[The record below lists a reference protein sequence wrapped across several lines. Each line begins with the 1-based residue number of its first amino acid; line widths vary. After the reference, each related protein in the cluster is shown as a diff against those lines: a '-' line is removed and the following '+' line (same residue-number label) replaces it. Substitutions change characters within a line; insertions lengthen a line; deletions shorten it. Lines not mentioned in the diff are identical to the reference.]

1 MVGETLTL
9 DNRTEDE
16 RVQQKEQLAGT
27 VDSSEDDNLNFD
39 FFNVGNEGLL
49 NLGLGINIDPNKIF
63 SAERGKEGSANNV
76 ESEKVEVN
84 TDNSAAEKDFSE
96 SESVEPILP
105 EGIEG
110 DKKEEIKEE
119 NDSSFTPGLSFVEAE
134 EESVDNEPLEVA
146 DDIDFNLTL
155 EDYAK
160 KLKEIRISNKNI
172 IKSNIIETDSLEL
185 PKVEAE
191 QVSDQNLL
199 LSDIDSLEEAYKEQ
213 TLPVK
218 EKIVEVDKVT
228 AADRAGKAVNWVTQ
242 TFILLPIRAIFKAVY
257 AFLFNIF
264 GFFGGILKFIIVS
277 LVLTT
282 LVAVFYTY
290 SVNPDLSAKEMVLES
305 LNIIVEVVRKIGSSI
320 WEVLKPIFVKIN
332 NRGN

>member
-9 DNRTEDE
+9 DNRAEDE

-27 VDSSEDDNLNFD
+27 VDSSEDDDLNFD

-49 NLGLGINIDPNKIF
+49 NLGVGINIDPNKIF
-63 SAERGKEGSANNV
+63 SAEKGKEGSSNNV

-96 SESVEPILP
+96 SESVEPILS
-105 EGIEG
+105 EGVGG
-110 DKKEEIKEE
+110 DNKEEIKEE

-134 EESVDNEPLEVA
+134 EKSVDNEPLEVA
-146 DDIDFNLTL
+146 DDINFNLTL

-160 KLKEIRISNKNI
+160 KLKEIRISDKNI

-290 SVNPDLSAKEMVLES
+290 SVNPDLSAKVMVLES

-320 WEVLKPIFVKIN
+320 WEALKSIFVKSK
-332 NRGN
+332 

>member
-27 VDSSEDDNLNFD
+27 VDSSEDDDLNFD

-63 SAERGKEGSANNV
+63 SAEGGKEGSANNV

-96 SESVEPILP
+96 SESVEPILS
-105 EGIEG
+105 EGVGG
-110 DKKEEIKEE
+110 DNKEEIKEE

-160 KLKEIRISNKNI
+160 KLKEIRISDKNI

-228 AADRAGKAVNWVTQ
+228 IADRAGKAVNWLAQ
-242 TFILLPIRAIFKAVY
+242 TFIVLPIRAIFKAVY

-320 WEVLKPIFVKIN
+320 WEALKSIFVKSK
-332 NRGN
+332 

>member
-1 MVGETLTL
+1 MVGETVTL

-76 ESEKVEVN
+76 ELEEVEVS

-96 SESVEPILP
+96 SESVESILL
-105 EGIEG
+105 EGVEEN
-110 DKKEEIKEE
+110 KKEENE
-119 NDSSFTPGLSFVEAE
+119 SSFTPGLSFVEAE

-146 DDIDFNLTL
+146 DDINFNLTL

-160 KLKEIRISNKNI
+160 KLKEIRISDKNI
-172 IKSNIIETDSLEL
+172 IKSNIVETDSLEL

-191 QVSDQNLL
+191 QVSDESLL

-228 AADRAGKAVNWVTQ
+228 AADRAGKAVNWLAQ
-242 TFILLPIRAIFKAVY
+242 TFIVSPIKAIFKAVY

-320 WEVLKPIFVKIN
+320 WETLKPIFVKSK
-332 NRGN
+332 

>member
-1 MVGETLTL
+1 MVGETVTL

-27 VDSSEDDNLNFD
+27 VDSSEDAPDDDLNFD

-76 ESEKVEVN
+76 ELEEVEVS

-134 EESVDNEPLEVA
+134 EESADNEPLEVA
-146 DDIDFNLTL
+146 DDTDFNLTL
-155 EDYAK
+155 EDYTK
-160 KLKEIRISNKNI
+160 KLKEIKISEKNI
-172 IKSNIIETDSLEL
+172 IKSNIVETDSLEL

-199 LSDIDSLEEAYKEQ
+199 LSDID
-213 TLPVK
+213 
-218 EKIVEVDKVT
+218 
-228 AADRAGKAVNWVTQ
+228 
-242 TFILLPIRAIFKAVY
+242 
-257 AFLFNIF
+257 
-264 GFFGGILKFIIVS
+264 
-277 LVLTT
+277 
-282 LVAVFYTY
+282 
-290 SVNPDLSAKEMVLES
+290 NP
-305 LNIIVEVVRKIGSSI
+305 
-320 WEVLKPIFVKIN
+320 WC
-332 NRGN
+332 

>member
-1 MVGETLTL
+1 MVGETVTL

-27 VDSSEDDNLNFD
+27 VDSSEDAPDDDLNFD

-76 ESEKVEVN
+76 ELEEVEVS

-134 EESVDNEPLEVA
+134 EESADNEPLEVA
-146 DDIDFNLTL
+146 DDTDFNLTL
-155 EDYAK
+155 EDYTK
-160 KLKEIRISNKNI
+160 KLKEIKISEKNI
-172 IKSNIIETDSLEL
+172 IKSNIVETDSLEL

-320 WEVLKPIFVKIN
+320 WEVLKPIFVKN
-332 NRGN
+332 K

>member
-1 MVGETLTL
+1 MVGETVTL
-9 DNRTEDE
+9 DNRIEDE

-27 VDSSEDDNLNFD
+27 VDSSEDVPDDDLNFD

-63 SAERGKEGSANNV
+63 SAEGGKEGSANNV

-96 SESVEPILP
+96 SESVEPILS
-105 EGIEG
+105 EGVGG
-110 DKKEEIKEE
+110 DNKEEIKEE

-160 KLKEIRISNKNI
+160 KLKEIRISDKNI

-320 WEVLKPIFVKIN
+320 WEALKPIFVKSK
-332 NRGN
+332 

>member
-39 FFNVGNEGLL
+39 FFNIGNEGLL

-105 EGIEG
+105 EGGGG
-110 DKKEEIKEE
+110 DNKEEIKEE

-320 WEVLKPIFVKIN
+320 WEALKSIFVKSK
-332 NRGN
+332 

>member
-9 DNRTEDE
+9 DNRAEDE

-27 VDSSEDDNLNFD
+27 VDSSEDAPDDDLNFD

-63 SAERGKEGSANNV
+63 SAEGGKEGSANNV

-96 SESVEPILP
+96 SESVEPILS
-105 EGIEG
+105 EGVGG
-110 DKKEEIKEE
+110 DNKEEIKEE

-160 KLKEIRISNKNI
+160 KLKEIRISDKNI

-228 AADRAGKAVNWVTQ
+228 IADRAGKAVNWLAQ
-242 TFILLPIRAIFKAVY
+242 TFIVLPIRAIFKAVY

-320 WEVLKPIFVKIN
+320 WEALKPIFVKSK
-332 NRGN
+332 